1 MLELGIVE
9 RSAGFPYVE
18 GADVC
23 PTEVRVEETR
33 PFRLERDVCRL
44 IQDLTTGI
52 LDEKFDILIRR
63 HGVET
68 IWKVG

>member
-18 GADVC
+18 GVDMC

-33 PFRLERDVCRL
+33 PF
-44 IQDLTTGI
+44 GSNAA
-52 LDEKFDILIRR
+52 F
-63 HGVET
+63 
-68 IWKVG
+68 VG